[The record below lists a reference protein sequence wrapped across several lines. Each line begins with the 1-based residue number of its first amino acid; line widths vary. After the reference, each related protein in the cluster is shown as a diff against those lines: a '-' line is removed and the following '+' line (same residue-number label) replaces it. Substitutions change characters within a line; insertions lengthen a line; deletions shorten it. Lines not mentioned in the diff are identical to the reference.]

1 DQCSVTLTAPTA
13 TDNCAGTVT
22 ATTSDPT
29 SYSTQGTYTV
39 NWTYSDG
46 NGNTTNQQ
54 QSVVVDD
61 TQAPVISGCPTQA
74 VTVQTGSGNNSCSQT
89 ASWTAPTATDN
100 CGGAVAVSSN
110 YQPGATFPVGTT
122 TVTYTFTDAENNSS
136 TCSFNVVVEDNTAPV
151 IACPANITVNNTPGT
166 CGAAVT
172 YTATVTDNC
181 LVPGTLSNATATNT
195 NTGQNGV
202 FFDLKNLSSDP
213 VTITALK
220 PMVYNDGSQ
229 TNTSFSVYRT
239 TAAGTY
245 VGKESN
251 ASVWTLNTTQSVPM
265 PGASVTAQRTITLS
279 TPIVLQPGEIRGIY
293 LVTTTGYGG
302 GPVSYLSTAGSPAY
316 TGTNTLQNGTL
327 QMKAGIGSSTAFGG
341 FFGTAGSTTNFRMYW
356 GDIVYNSITP
366 QLTSGLP
373 SGSTFPVG
381 TTTNTLSATDAAGN
395 TSTCSFTV
403 TVVDNEA
410 PVLSVPQNATV
421 SCEADN
427 SPAATGTATAT
438 DNCSATAPTVT
449 YSDATTPGSCA
460 YSYTITRSWTA
471 TDGATV
477 PNVSTQTQTIT
488 VQDVTAPVATCK
500 PASVTLANG
509 TASITP
515 AMVLNTASDNCTPA
529 SGLIYS
535 VSPSTFN
542 CTQAGTVVPVT
553 LTVTDACGNFSTCQA
568 NVTVNGSR
576 PTASI
581 TINPPVGS
589 AAVGNT
595 PANPVNPTTPY
606 LMFIGYGAQT
616 VNLTASAATASG
628 TITGY
633 AWSEPNSNVVS
644 HLSSATA
651 TNPSFNPAN
660 TQGSFTRIV
669 TVTNSFGCTAS
680 RSVEMCVRDIRVPG
694 AVPKGSYPKVHMC
707 KDGTTA
713 AQVPT
718 NQVVSFQN
726 SGYVLGQCNMI
737 ACNSSNLTQMRSI
750 AGRDGED
757 GMNEVVEAVAEL
769 GMAVYPNPS
778 NSQFTL
784 RISSTTADKADV
796 RVLDLSGRVV
806 ERLPATPTNTEVRL
820 GRELS
825 PGVYFVE
832 VR

>member
-1 DQCSVTLTAPTA
+1 
-13 TDNCAGTVT
+13 
-22 ATTSDPT
+22 
-29 SYSTQGTYTV
+29 
-39 NWTYSDG
+39 
-46 NGNTTNQQ
+46 
-54 QSVVVDD
+54 
-61 TQAPVISGCPTQA
+61 
-74 VTVQTGSGNNSCSQT
+74 
-89 ASWTAPTATDN
+89 
-100 CGGAVAVSSN
+100 
-110 YQPGATFPVGTT
+110 
-122 TVTYTFTDAENNSS
+122 
-136 TCSFNVVVEDNTAPV
+136 
-151 IACPANITVNNTPGT
+151 
-166 CGAAVT
+166 
-172 YTATVTDNC
+172 
-181 LVPGTLSNATATNT
+181 
-195 NTGQNGV
+195 
-202 FFDLKNLSSDP
+202 
-213 VTITALK
+213 
-220 PMVYNDGSQ
+220 
-229 TNTSFSVYRT
+229 
-239 TAAGTY
+239 
-245 VGKESN
+245 
-251 ASVWTLNTTQSVPM
+251 
-265 PGASVTAQRTITLS
+265 
-279 TPIVLQPGEIRGIY
+279 
-293 LVTTTGYGG
+293 
-302 GPVSYLSTAGSPAY
+302 
-316 TGTNTLQNGTL
+316 
-327 QMKAGIGSSTAFGG
+327 
-341 FFGTAGSTTNFRMYW
+341 
-356 GDIVYNSITP
+356 
-366 QLTSGLP
+366 
-373 SGSTFPVG
+373 
-381 TTTNTLSATDAAGN
+381 
-395 TSTCSFTV
+395 
-403 TVVDNEA
+403 
-410 PVLSVPQNATV
+410 
-421 SCEADN
+421 
-427 SPAATGTATAT
+427 
-438 DNCSATAPTVT
+438 
-449 YSDATTPGSCA
+449 
-460 YSYTITRSWTA
+460 
-471 TDGATV
+471 V

-529 SGLIYS
+529 NGLIYS

-606 LMFIGYGAQT
+606 LMFIGYGPQT
-616 VNLTASAATASG
+616 VNLTAAYSTSG
-628 TITGY
+628 STITSVL
-633 AWSEPNSNVVS
+633 WTEPGNMAAS
-644 HLSSATA
+644 HLSST
-651 TNPSFNPAN
+651 TVGNPSFNPAN

-726 SGYVLGQCNMI
+726 SGYVLGQCNM
-737 ACNSSNLTQMRSI
+737 APCSSLPPMRSI
-750 AGRDGED
+750 AGRDGEED

-784 RISSTTADKADV
+784 RISSTTTDKADV

-806 ERLPATPTNTEVRL
+806 ERLPSTPTNTEVRL

-832 VR
+832 VRSGEEVKMTKVVKL